1 MEMRGTLPFENPS
14 ATFPSESTLLQTDP
28 LGAVSPPP
36 RGGERTERDCM
47 ARETRQK
54 KGDPGPRK
62 KVKPASSKPTA
73 KPLKLAKP
81 TAKASAAKPGA
92 SARAVVKP
100 HAKPDTKQG
109 RAAARPA
116 EKPQPPQAP
125 PPAPRKPGYYEAL
138 AMYEN
143 GVRALQRH
151 DYQGA
156 AIQFRT
162 IMERYPE
169 ERELQERSHLYLR
182 VCERETARR
191 PALPQTPQE
200 QVYAATVALN
210 AGDTASALDHL
221 RRALTGAPDSDHAHY
236 IMSVALTA
244 RGDST
249 QAVDHLRQAI
259 TLNPENRAL
268 ARQDPDLEPLRFTD
282 EFRDLV
288 DAPNAARSRGRKR
301 R

>member
-1 MEMRGTLPFENPS
+1 
-14 ATFPSESTLLQTDP
+14 
-28 LGAVSPPP
+28 
-36 RGGERTERDCM
+36 M

-54 KGDPGPRK
+54 KGNPGPRK
-62 KVKPASSKPTA
+62 KVKPASSRPAA
-73 KPLKLAKP
+73 KPLTLAKQ
-81 TAKASAAKPGA
+81 TGKASVPKPA
-92 SARAVVKP
+92 PSARPPAKSQ
-100 HAKPDTKQG
+100 AKPDPKPS
-109 RAAARPA
+109 RMAVRPA
-116 EKPQPPQAP
+116 EKPPPPPAP
-125 PPAPRKPGYYEAL
+125 APAPRKPGYYEAL

-151 DYQGA
+151 DYHGA
-156 AIQFRT
+156 ATQFRT

-191 PALPQTPQE
+191 PVAPQTPQE

-210 AGDTASALDHL
+210 AGDTAGALDHL

-244 RGDST
+244 RGDSIH
-249 QAVDHLRQAI
+249 AVDHLRQAI

-282 EFRDLV
+282 QFRDLV
-288 DAPNAARSRGRKR
+288 DAPEAARSRGRKR